1 MLEIALRVLCICIA
15 LAGAE
20 TIHGIGRVKLLIPRL
35 GAKVAQR
42 ISIVTGSMLAFL
54 VCYLLVPQTGF
65 HGIAALLMLGAIL
78 ALFMAAFDVAIAR
91 FVAKRPCPIV
101 LLDFNPAKG
110 GLLVF
115 GLAFLTLAPL
125 LVDWIRR

>member
-1 MLEIALRVLCICIA
+1 MLELALRVLSICIA

-20 TIHGIGRVKLLIPRL
+20 TLHGIGRVMILVPRL
-35 GAKVAQR
+35 GAKAAQR

-54 VCYLLVPQTGF
+54 MCYLLVPQTGIQ
-65 HGIAALLMLGAIL
+65 GSANLLILGLIL

-91 FVAKRPCPIV
+91 FVAKRPWPIL
-101 LLDFNPAKG
+101 LLDFNPTKG

-115 GLAFLTLAPL
+115 GLAFLALAPL
-125 LVDWIRR
+125 LVEWIQR

>member
-1 MLEIALRVLCICIA
+1 MLEMALRILCLCIA

-20 TIHGIGRVKLLIPRL
+20 TLHGIGRVKFLVPRV
-35 GAKVAQR
+35 GVKVAQR

-54 VCYLLVPQTGF
+54 VCYLLVPHTGL
-65 HGIAALLMLGAIL
+65 HGFAALLILGVFL

-91 FVAKRPCPIV
+91 FVAKRPWSIV
-101 LLDFNPAKG
+101 LMDFNPTKG

-125 LVDWIRR
+125 LTEWIRR